1 MNLTHQRHCSSD
13 KLDVTLAVSS
23 IDVINVEMK
32 IKKITLKK
40 RGENKRK
47 TFVNVG

>member
-1 MNLTHQRHCSSD
+1 VLI
-13 KLDVTLAVSS
+13 

-32 IKKITLKK
+32 FKKNVKK
-40 RGENKRK
+40 CKKCGENAK